1 MRHILIVGRNGVGKS
16 TLIRA
21 LLDAIPLPAY
31 GVITKKEA
39 ADQSGFCPVYIHTYG
54 SERLFSQKNRIGLC
68 REGKSVAFPE
78 AFDRFSETTRFP
90 ADGVIVFDELGFLES
105 GASRFT
111 DAVLHTLDS
120 APFVIAAVRDKQTT
134 FLDAVRSHPRADVY
148 RIDEQNR
155 DSLRDELLAS
165 IRARFAACTRR
176 R

>member
-1 MRHILIVGRNGVGKS
+1 MRHILIAGRSGVGKS

-21 LLDAIPLPAY
+21 LLNEIPLPAY

-39 ADQSGFCPVYIHTYG
+39 AGPDGFCPVYIHTYG
-54 SERLFSQKNRIGLC
+54 SEKCFSQDNRIGLC

-78 AFDRFSETTRFP
+78 AFDRFSESMQFQH
-90 ADGVIVFDELGFLES
+90 DGVIVFDELGFLES

-120 APFVIAAVRDKQTT
+120 APFVIAAVRDKKTP

-148 RIDEQNR
+148 RIDEKNR
-155 DSLRDELLAS
+155 DSVREALLS
-165 IRARFAACTRR
+165 SLSARFKEDSRSD
-176 R
+176 